1 MNRELAIGID
11 LGGTN
16 IRTALI
22 NSSGEVKGIH
32 KQPTHAELEIA
43 RIIENIADG
52 ISQLLSEQKVK
63 REDIIGIGLGAP
75 GFLSLELGVIHFSPN
90 LPTARETPIVKL
102 LEKLADFP
110 VYLEN
115 DANASAI
122 GEHWIGAGK
131 GVNNLLCITLGTG
144 VGSGFLLNGKIWHGS
159 NDLAGELGH
168 TTLFPEGLSCKCGR
182 KGCLEA
188 YVSAT
193 GIVTRTQSALRK
205 VKDSSLKNFLQKEE
219 QALTSLIIYEHAK
232 KGDRL
237 AREIFEETGR
247 YLAISLAN
255 VLNTLDLEM
264 IIIGGQVSE
273 AGDLILRPTIHE
285 VEKRAIRTKYYPIR
299 IEQAKLGD
307 HAGIIGAAKVVF
319 DHNASREMLET

>member
-1 MNRELAIGID
+1 MNRKLAIGID

-22 NSSGEVKGIH
+22 NSSGDVKGIH
-32 KQPTHAELEIA
+32 KQLTHAELEIA
-43 RIIENIADG
+43 HIIKNIADS
-52 ISQLLSEQKVK
+52 IFQLLNEQKIK

-75 GFLSLELGVIHFSPN
+75 GFLSLESGVIHFSPN
-90 LPTARETPIVKL
+90 LPTARETPVVKL
-102 LEKLADFP
+102 LEKLTDFP

-122 GEHWIGAGK
+122 GEHWIGAGQ
-131 GVNNLLCITLGTG
+131 GVDNLLCITLGTG
-144 VGSGFLLNGKIWHGS
+144 VGSGFILNGKIWHGS

-193 GIVTRTQSALRK
+193 GIVTRAQLALRE
-205 VKDSSLKNFLQKEE
+205 VKASSLKIFLQNEE
-219 QALTSLIIYEHAK
+219 DLTSLIIYEHAK
-232 KGDRL
+232 KGDPL

-273 AGDLILRPTIHE
+273 AGDLILRPAIHE
-285 VEKRAIRTKYYPIR
+285 VKKRAIRTKYYPIR

-307 HAGIIGAAKVVF
+307 QAGIIGTAKVVF
-319 DHNASREMLET
+319 DHYARF